1 MQVST
6 KSFLYRY
13 SLLPN
18 VIFLYSFIHFCKFC
32 LQFHLQ
38 KINSFFFHLNMN
50 YKRINIP
57 LETWDHQLPAQ
68 DGERV

>member
-13 SLLPN
+13 ALLPN
-18 VIFLYSFIHFCKFC
+18 VIFFLQFYSF
-32 LQFHLQ
+32 LQILPSVSLA
-38 KINSFFFHLNMN
+38 KINYFFSHLNMN

-68 DGERV
+68 GGERV